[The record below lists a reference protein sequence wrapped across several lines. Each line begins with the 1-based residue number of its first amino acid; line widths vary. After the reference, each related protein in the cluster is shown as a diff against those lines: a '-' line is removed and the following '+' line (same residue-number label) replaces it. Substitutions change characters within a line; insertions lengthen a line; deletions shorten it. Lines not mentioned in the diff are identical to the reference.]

1 MRETGLK
8 CISFSGVGP
17 SFWRYS
23 SKRERTDIQIPRTIN
38 ALVALRSQLPSE
50 VKSSL
55 STESLRSMNTQNLE
69 PISKSGLSLW
79 DGIYSPH
86 HVKLLAKLGEAHPD
100 LPVHILHSHYSH
112 LLSDPLSK
120 FPEGHHKIG
129 RVLTSVVAIACLR
142 AQQGVAPQLTS
153 HVFGLKK
160 ALLEGGGGEGEK
172 GLVKGEEW
180 LTEDGGVEWVLDS
193 TDKIS
198 EVVAGRTS
206 FAGPVGEKAKL

>member
-1 MRETGLK
+1 
-8 CISFSGVGP
+8 
-17 SFWRYS
+17 
-23 SKRERTDIQIPRTIN
+23 
-38 ALVALRSQLPSE
+38 
-50 VKSSL
+50 
-55 STESLRSMNTQNLE
+55 MNTQNLE
-69 PISKSGLSLW
+69 PIFKSGLALW

-160 ALLEGGGGEGEK
+160 ALREGGGGEGEK
-172 GLVKGEEW
+172 GLVQGEEW
-180 LTEDGGVEWVLDS
+180 LTDDAGVEWVLDS

>member
-1 MRETGLK
+1 MTPTR
-8 CISFSGVGP
+8 
-17 SFWRYS
+17 
-23 SKRERTDIQIPRTIN
+23 
-38 ALVALRSQLPSE
+38 
-50 VKSSL
+50 
-55 STESLRSMNTQNLE
+55 LE
-69 PISKSGLSLW
+69 PISHKGRDLW
-79 DGIYSPH
+79 GGIYSPH

-112 LLSDPLSK
+112 LLSDPLAT
-120 FPEGHHKIG
+120 FPESHHKIG

-172 GLVKGEEW
+172 GMVKGEEW
-180 LTEDGGVEWVLDS
+180 LTDDKGVEWVLDS

-206 FAGPVGEKAKL
+206 FAGPVGDRAKL

>member
-1 MRETGLK
+1 MT
-8 CISFSGVGP
+8 P
-17 SFWRYS
+17 S
-23 SKRERTDIQIPRTIN
+23 
-38 ALVALRSQLPSE
+38 
-50 VKSSL
+50 
-55 STESLRSMNTQNLE
+55 NLE
-69 PISKSGLSLW
+69 PVSQQGRSLW

-86 HVKLLAKLGEAHPD
+86 HDKLLSKLSDAHPD

-112 LLSDPLSK
+112 LLSDPMTK
-120 FPEGHHKIG
+120 FPAGHHKIG

-142 AQQGVAPQLTS
+142 SQQGVAPQLTS

-172 GLVKGEEW
+172 GLVVGEGW
-180 LTEDGGVEWVLDS
+180 LTGDQGVEWVLDS

-206 FAGPVGEKAKL
+206 FAGPVGDRAKL

>member
-1 MRETGLK
+1 M
-8 CISFSGVGP
+8 SP
-17 SFWRYS
+17 SR
-23 SKRERTDIQIPRTIN
+23 
-38 ALVALRSQLPSE
+38 
-50 VKSSL
+50 
-55 STESLRSMNTQNLE
+55 LE
-69 PISKSGLSLW
+69 PVSLTGRALW

-100 LPVHILHSHYSH
+100 LPAHILHSHYSH
-112 LLSDPLSK
+112 LLSDPLQS

-129 RVLTSVVAIACLR
+129 RVLTSIVAIACLR

-180 LTEDGGVEWVLDS
+180 LTDDAGVEWVLDS

-206 FAGPVGEKAKL
+206 FAGPVGDKAKL